1 MHSDI
6 LPPDSLATAKLQPA
20 KTFEDLL
27 RTPTIDNL
35 EAVGDFPASL
45 TEAVQPSARD
55 LDMEKKKNLIKE
67 ALERAKTNRGVG
79 RDPLSKV
86 ALSKEAEMAV
96 GNLEA
101 PPTAAKKVPPKK
113 DDSHANLSPPLD
125 IIAPTIGR

>member
-101 PPTAAKKVPPKK
+101 PPTAAK
-113 DDSHANLSPPLD
+113 
-125 IIAPTIGR
+125 